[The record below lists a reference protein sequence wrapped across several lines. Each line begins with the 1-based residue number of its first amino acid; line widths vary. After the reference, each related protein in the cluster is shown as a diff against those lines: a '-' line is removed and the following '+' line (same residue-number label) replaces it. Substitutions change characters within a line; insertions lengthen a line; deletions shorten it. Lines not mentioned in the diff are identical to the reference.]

1 MWAEHTHCLCC
12 QHFYSFR
19 RRQHDCSLP
28 WMFRKGSKGK
38 EKGCEMSHNIHRI
51 NHLQSHPHPKDTK
64 EQSALLPPKKYLIKR
79 KFTKDQK
86 AEAITDRVTEFIA
99 LDNQLPS
106 VIKRSRNLLSNVHL
120 EPRGTLPGPRYFAD
134 LCGPALFDVLAH
146 THSYLLI
153 PV

>member
-19 RRQHDCSLP
+19 RQHDCSLQ
-28 WMFRKGSKGK
+28 WMFCKGSKGK
-38 EKGCEMSHNIHRI
+38 EKGCEMSHNIYRI

-86 AEAITDRVTEFIA
+86 AEAITDRITEFIA

-106 VIKRSRNLLSNVHL
+106 VIKRSRNLPSNGTSGTKGYS
-120 EPRGTLPGPRYFAD
+120 PRPPL
-134 LCGPALFDVLAH
+134 LCRFMR
-146 THSYLLI
+146 TC